1 MRQRLVLPKSIYEE
15 IIAHARE
22 GYPEEVCG
30 LISGKDGRA
39 TALYRARNIA
49 ENREIN
55 YTVDPQTL
63 LKQVEFEE
71 RGEVLAAIYH
81 SHPVS
86 PPYPSA
92 TDARQAF
99 YPDTVYIICSLQDW
113 DNPEMR
119 GWRLVQHTAEQADT
133 RPPET
138 LKVAGRTGLWAEHKT
153 LGEGRAHYT
162 IWWEEEGH
170 IWVQEVDVEE
180 VHLEVV
186 DEGTA

>member
-1 MRQRLVLPKSIYEE
+1 MEERLILPKAIYEE

-30 LISGKDGRA
+30 LISGRDGRA

-49 ENREIN
+49 EDRVMN
-55 YTVDPQTL
+55 YTVDPHTL

-71 RGEVLAAIYH
+71 RGEVMVAIYH

-99 YPDTVYIICSLQDW
+99 YPDTVYIICSLQDQER
-113 DNPEMR
+113 PKMR
-119 GWRLVQHTAEQADT
+119 GWRLVQGEPRRAEHL
-133 RPPET
+133 PEG
-138 LKVAGRTGLWAEHKT
+138 VDAVRGLWGFWARHVP
-153 LGEGRAHYT
+153 LGEGRARYDL
-162 IWWEEEGH
+162 WWDEGGTL
-170 IWVQEVDVEE
+170 WAQQVDVRE
-180 VHLEVV
+180 VRLVV
-186 DEGTA
+186 EP